1 MRLSAQSLKDTVV
14 LVVED
19 DEDNRELVQVFLEG
33 QGATVRTADSLAAA
47 KLALAERLP
56 DVVLTDM
63 RFSDGD
69 GFDLLDALRAIEGA
83 ASVPVIAVTGRA
95 ELSARDRAVEAGFTK
110 YVTKPFDVF
119 ALLAAVASAAALKH
133 DAPMATASDATE
145 AAIERLIAAN
155 DVRRLLAVLNGHGTY
170 QYSSIFRFAD
180 GKLDSVWTF
189 DRARPNAD
197 ASAVDLPIAG
207 SYCTYIE
214 SAAAPIY
221 ITDAT
226 TDPRVADHPKRDILR
241 SYCGVPLFR
250 ADGSLF
256 GTLCHYDEEPRPLA
270 PALIAEMERVA
281 TALSAALP
289 PASAR

>member
-1 MRLSAQSLKDTVV
+1 LSSQSLKDTVV

-19 DEDNRELVQVFLEG
+19 NEDNRDLVQAFLEG
-33 QGATVRTADSLAAA
+33 EGATVLTADSLAAA

-63 RFSDGD
+63 RFPDGD
-69 GFDLLDALRAIEGA
+69 GFDLLDALRAMEGA

-95 ELSARDRAVEAGFTK
+95 ELSARERAVAAGFTK
-110 YVTKPFDVF
+110 YVTKPYDVF

-133 DAPMATASDATE
+133 EAPIATASDSTE
-145 AAIERLIAAN
+145 AAVERLIAAN

-170 QYSSIFRFAD
+170 RYSSLFRFAD
-180 GKLDSVWTF
+180 GRLDSIWTF

-197 ASAVDLPIAG
+197 ASATDLPIAG

-214 SAAAPIY
+214 SATAAIY
-221 ITDAT
+221 ITDAK
-226 TDPRVADHPKRDILR
+226 TDPRVADHPKRDSLR

-270 PALIAEMERVA
+270 PTVIAEMERVA
-281 TALSAALP
+281 KALVASL
-289 PASAR
+289 PASARI